1 MDLKGK
7 LIELRRE
14 KGWTQDEL
22 ALKVGVTRQA
32 VSKWERGV
40 IAPSTVNL
48 IALGRLYGVSLD
60 ELANGGPPEEAEGA
74 ETPGAAETPGDAAE
88 ITPETP
94 PPRGKAGPLKL
105 AGAAMAAVLI
115 LLVTIA
121 SAITIGSA
129 IFRKPEKPRESIIR
143 MGDMEQDVIN
153 TFDADT
159 LIQDP
164 VKSID

>member
-1 MDLKGK
+1 MDLKEK

-74 ETPGAAETPGDAAE
+74 ETPGDAAE
-88 ITPETP
+88 ITPEAP

-105 AGAAMAAVLI
+105 AGAVAAAVLI

>member
-1 MDLKGK
+1 
-7 LIELRRE
+7 
-14 KGWTQDEL
+14 
-22 ALKVGVTRQA
+22 
-32 VSKWERGV
+32 
-40 IAPSTVNL
+40 
-48 IALGRLYGVSLD
+48 
-60 ELANGGPPEEAEGA
+60 
-74 ETPGAAETPGDAAE
+74 
-88 ITPETP
+88 
-94 PPRGKAGPLKL
+94 
-105 AGAAMAAVLI
+105 MAAVLI